1 MRFFCPVF
9 EVLGNSRRQ
18 ANIGNLYL
26 QRKVLFTW
34 LWLRFCCPG
43 LGSSVAQR
51 MLMHSSPV
59 CSAYN
64 AHYLLHRKLLFTE
77 ELDKGPADVDALF
90 MST

>member
-1 MRFFCPVF
+1 MDAFPLPGVRGVGKF
-9 EVLGNSRRQ
+9 GRQ

-64 AHYLLHRKLLFTE
+64 AHYLLHRKLLLQRNLTKAQRM
-77 ELDKGPADVDALF
+77 LML
-90 MST
+90 SS